1 MENFFVYLVVMAGV
15 TYLIRAIPLT
25 VFRGKVKNK
34 FIKSFLAYIPY
45 SVLASMTFPAIFY
58 STGSI
63 ISGVAGTVTG
73 FILAYKRKSLLF
85 VAIAACVVSLLFAL
99 FQQFVINNVTI

>member
-1 MENFFVYLVVMAGV
+1 MKNFFVYLIVMAGV
-15 TYLIRAIPLT
+15 TYLIRTVPLI

-34 FIKSFLAYIPY
+34 YIKSFLAYIPY

-58 STGSI
+58 STGSM

-73 FILAYKRKSLLF
+73 FILAYRRKSLLF
-85 VAIAACVVSLLFAL
+85 VAISACAVSLLFAIL
-99 FQQFVINNVTI
+99 Q